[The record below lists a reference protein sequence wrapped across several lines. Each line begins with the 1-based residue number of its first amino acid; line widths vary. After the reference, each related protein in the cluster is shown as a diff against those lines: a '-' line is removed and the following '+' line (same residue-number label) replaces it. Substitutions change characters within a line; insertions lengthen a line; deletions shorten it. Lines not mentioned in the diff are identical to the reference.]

1 MTAAR
6 PQSQAFHSSTAG
18 ILFSLAE
25 KQLSPDVTPPEKL
38 TKRAACIYARLA
50 RLGTDIA
57 ERPALHTEKD
67 AIQTNLVITR
77 MRPLTA
83 PAKQVLDAN
92 ENQVK
97 KLEPEIEAYRQT
109 GLNLEEKKNKIDQVT
124 QAQLHAFFND
134 IIKSKS
140 MNDMMSSQPI
150 RNGLTSLDEGVQRL
164 KNELDVVKRTGDVL
178 KEKLEVI
185 ARATQAL
192 EQGTRAIGPTPGMG
206 EQRPRFQE

>member
-1 MTAAR
+1 MPFMMRMMYPMYPAWILNA
-6 PQSQAFHSSTAG
+6 PQSSP
-18 ILFSLAE
+18 
-25 KQLSPDVTPPEKL
+25 LS
-38 TKRAACIYARLA
+38 A
-50 RLGTDIA
+50 
-57 ERPALHTEKD
+57 
-67 AIQTNLVITR
+67 
-77 MRPLTA
+77 M
-83 PAKQVLDAN
+83 

-124 QAQLHAFFND
+124 QAQLHTFFND